1 MTFLIAGFLLIHFDA
16 GLWWWV
22 AYYLFVAFEMF
33 GLYAEVKKNM
43 LESKTKKSQLLKANG
58 QPYTEA
64 DLEFIWKHGYQSA
77 LEMVQQT
84 KQ

>member
-33 GLYAEVKKNM
+33 GLYAEVKKNI
-43 LESKTKKSQLLKANG
+43 LESKIKKSQLLKANG
-58 QPYTEA
+58 QPYTEV